1 MTTWRSGAGIVLL
14 MAVAA
19 CANSTTGGGGD
30 QAEWVTPSPAA
41 EEAGTEVRITG
52 TVAHV
57 ELEGGFYAIRGD
69 DGVTYDPTNLPPEF
83 QKDGLKVEAEARRRD
98 DMMGIHQAGPIVQLV
113 RIRAR

>member
-1 MTTWRSGAGIVLL
+1 MSTWRSGVAIVLL
-14 MAVAA
+14 MGVAA
-19 CANSTTGGGGD
+19 CANGAAGHDEAG
-30 QAEWVTPSPAA
+30 WVTPSPAA

-52 TVAHV
+52 VVKHL

-98 DMMGIHQAGPIVQLV
+98 DMMGIHQAGPIVELV

>member
-1 MTTWRSGAGIVLL
+1 MTTWRSGAACVLL

-19 CANSTTGGGGD
+19 CTNGAAGRDEGS
-30 QAEWVTPSPAA
+30 WVTPSPTA
-41 EEAGTEVRITG
+41 EEGGTDVRITG
-52 TVAHV
+52 VVSHV

>member
-1 MTTWRSGAGIVLL
+1 MSAGRSGAALALL
-14 MAVAA
+14 VALA
-19 CANSTTGGGGD
+19 GCGSSAGD
-30 QAEWVTPSPAA
+30 RDEAGWVSPTPAA
-41 EEAGTEVRITG
+41 EAGGTDVKLTGVVR
-52 TVAHV
+52 HV

>member
-1 MTTWRSGAGIVLL
+1 MTTWRNGVAYVLL

-19 CANSTTGGGGD
+19 CANGAAGRD
-30 QAEWVTPSPAA
+30 EAAWVTPSPAA
-41 EEAGTEVRITG
+41 EEGGTDVRITG
-52 TVAHV
+52 VVAHV

>member
-1 MTTWRSGAGIVLL
+1 MSAQRWGAAAAILLVL
-14 MAVAA
+14 AA
-19 CANSTTGGGGD
+19 CGGQSGGAPE
-30 QAEWVTPSPAA
+30 AEWVTPSPAA
-41 EEAGTEVRITG
+41 EAGGTDIHITG
-52 TVAHV
+52 TVSHV

-83 QKDGLKVEAEARRRD
+83 QKDGLEVEAEARRRD

>member
-1 MTTWRSGAGIVLL
+1 MTTWRSGVALVLL

-19 CANSTTGGGGD
+19 CAKAANGGGD
-30 QAEWVTPSPAA
+30 EAGWVTPSPAA
-41 EEAGTEVRITG
+41 EEGGTDVRITG
-52 TVAHV
+52 VVTHV
-57 ELEGGFYAIRGD
+57 ELEGGFYAIRSD

-98 DMMGIHQAGPIVQLV
+98 DMMGIHQAGPIVELV

>member
-1 MTTWRSGAGIVLL
+1 MTTWRSGVALVLL
-14 MAVAA
+14 LAVAA
-19 CANSTTGGGGD
+19 CANGAAGRDEAG
-30 QAEWVTPSPAA
+30 WVTPSPAA
-41 EEAGTEVRITG
+41 EEGGTDVRITG
-52 TVAHV
+52 VVSHV

-83 QKDGLKVEAEARRRD
+83 QKDGLKVEAEARGRD